1 MLGDGEISKRATKGP
16 GYASAMVI
24 GLIGCGNMGT
34 ALARGW
40 GVPVLCSDPIAAA
53 AQKLAAETGGE
64 AVASNAAVAERA
76 DLVVLCHKPF
86 QLQTVADQIGG
97 RAKAV
102 ASILAGVLLGELE
115 AAYPDTPVVR
125 LMPNT
130 AVEVR
135 RGVICYDRGR
145 LVDDAL
151 AADVVE
157 LCGRSGKVVAVPERL
172 IDVAMGLMGVAPAY
186 IALIA
191 EAWADAGIA
200 HGMPAELA
208 MELVAEAIA
217 GSAELLIAHNQDT
230 LAVRRAVT
238 TPGGVTAQ
246 GLAAL
251 ERGGVRPTLRDA
263 LDSVIAHVGTL
274 TSGVSGPAV
283 SDQPPSDKR

>member
-1 MLGDGEISKRATKGP
+1 
-16 GYASAMVI
+16 MVI

-40 GVPVLCSDPIAAA
+40 GLPVLCSDPIAAA

-64 AVASNAAVAERA
+64 AVASNAEVAERA
-76 DLVVLCHKPF
+76 DLVVLCHKPY
-86 QLQTVADQIGG
+86 QLEMVAEEIGG
-97 RAKAV
+97 AAKAV
-102 ASILAGVLLGELE
+102 ASILAGVLLSKLE
-115 AAYPDTPVVR
+115 EAYPETPVVR

-151 AADVVE
+151 AADLVE
-157 LCGRSGKVVAVPERL
+157 LLARSGKVVAVPERL
-172 IDVAMGLMGVAPAY
+172 IDVAMGLIGVAPAY
-186 IALIA
+186 VALIA

-208 MELVAEAIA
+208 VELVAEAIA
-217 GSAELLIAHNQDT
+217 GSAELLIAHDQDT

-238 TPGGVTAQ
+238 TPGGATAQ

-251 ERGGVRPTLRDA
+251 ERGGVRPTFRDA
-263 LDSVIAHVGTL
+263 LDSVIAHVGML
-274 TSGVSGPAV
+274 TSGGRGPAGLDGPPAG
-283 SDQPPSDKR
+283 DQPAS